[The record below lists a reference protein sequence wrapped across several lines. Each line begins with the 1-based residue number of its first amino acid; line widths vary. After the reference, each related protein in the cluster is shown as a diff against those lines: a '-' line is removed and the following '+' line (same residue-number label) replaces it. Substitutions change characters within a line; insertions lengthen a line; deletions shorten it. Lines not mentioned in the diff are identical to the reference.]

1 MREGLSRLQAGHI
14 RNCRMRSDI
23 KEDLIGREHTRSS
36 VVQFHLKG
44 FRRYKMAIARD
55 QFGAALLIDLQV
67 LRNLAFHHLTL
78 EPTNCCHVDSDGTSH
93 RAIVPAVTR
102 ELCDLR
108 A

>member
-44 FRRYKMAIARD
+44 FRRYKMAIAHD
-55 QFGAALLIDLQV
+55 HFGSALLTDLQL
-67 LRNLAFHHLTL
+67 LRKLSCHHLTL
-78 EPTNCCHVDSDGTSH
+78 APSYCFHVDSDGTSP
-93 RAIVPAVTR
+93 RAIVPA
-102 ELCDLR
+102 
-108 A
+108 